1 MNEQVLKI
9 ISLVM
14 VYLGCALMVFNIYF
28 YFRFIRKISKT
39 KSEKRKMILVY
50 IPFVLLVLFL
60 IGYLLVGIFG
70 SPDIIMSS
78 ILFGGSIYVF
88 VLLIV
93 IHEIVE
99 RILESDK
106 ILTSRYAD
114 MLDRV
119 KRLTD
124 DANFVLYVNL
134 TKDLIIEKSGNT
146 TIGDNE
152 KSYTGFLKSLQ
163 NLLIQKIKTV
173 DEGSFTCEGL
183 IKKFNEGH
191 NNVYEIILINRDG
204 KPTFVKLEA
213 DILRQPK
220 TGNIMAFINEKDYN
234 EEIVDEVIVENILE
248 KQYDFVAYLRDNSY
262 RILAQNNSATSLP
275 LEKEG
280 EFSQY
285 VESILKPIIKDA
297 NQINSLL
304 LTNVLNE
311 IEHNGSFETILTLN
325 DGEIHYKQYSFYL
338 ADEQSKF
345 LILLVSDITKE
356 HEEQIELNNQ
366 LEDALI
372 ESKRAAQ
379 AKTIFFSNMSHDI
392 RTPMNA
398 IISFVELAMK
408 SDDQAVVKQYL
419 EKVESASEHLLSII
433 NDVLEMSRI
442 ESGKME
448 LINVE
453 TDLKEVSK
461 GLYDIFHLLME
472 KKGLEYKV
480 DFDVKHPYVLCDKN
494 RLNRVLLNIINN
506 AYKFTNSGSVIVSI
520 REESIKD
527 NIVAFKFSV
536 KDTGVG
542 MSPEFSKK
550 IYNAFERD
558 HTVEAQNIQGT
569 GLGMAICKA
578 IVSLMGGEIELK
590 TEPGKG
596 SEFVISVSFEATQVN
611 AVKEEE
617 TKVEN
622 DLSRL
627 KGIRALLTEDNEINR
642 EIINLLLEQVGV
654 SLVETV
660 NGKEAYERLDDS
672 FDILLTDIQMPE
684 MNGYELAKKV
694 RTESQ
699 YKNIPII
706 ALTANAF
713 KEDIDKAI
721 ENGINEVVTK
731 PINTE
736 ELYAKLLD
744 VLFNKKKKQ

>member
-1 MNEQVLKI
+1 
-9 ISLVM
+9 
-14 VYLGCALMVFNIYF
+14 MVFNIYF
-28 YFRFIRKISKT
+28 YFRFIKKISKT

-106 ILTSRYAD
+106 ILASRYAD

-480 DFDVKHPYVLCDKN
+480 NFDVKHPYVLCDKN

-569 GLGMAICKA
+569 GLGMAICKS

-627 KGIRALLTEDNEINR
+627 KGIRALLAEDNEINR

>member
-28 YFRFIRKISKT
+28 YFRFIKKISKT

-106 ILTSRYAD
+106 ILASRYAD

-480 DFDVKHPYVLCDKN
+480 NFDVKHPYVLCDKN

-569 GLGMAICKA
+569 GLGMAICKS

-627 KGIRALLTEDNEINR
+627 KGIRALLAEDNEINR

>member
-1 MNEQVLKI
+1 
-9 ISLVM
+9 
-14 VYLGCALMVFNIYF
+14 MVFNIYF

-99 RILESDK
+99 RILDSDK

-119 KRLTD
+119 KRLTED
-124 DANFVLYVNL
+124 SNFVLYVNL

-173 DEGSFTCEGL
+173 EEGSFTCEGL

-191 NNVYEIILINRDG
+191 NNVHEIILINRDG

-366 LEDALI
+366 LENALI

-408 SDDQAVVKQYL
+408 SDDQVVVKQYL

-494 RLNRVLLNIINN
+494 RLNRVLLNVINN

-520 REESIKD
+520 REESFKD
-527 NIVAFKFSV
+527 NIVAFKFSI

-627 KGIRALLTEDNEINR
+627 NGIRALLAEDNEINR

-660 NGKEAYERLDDS
+660 NGKEAYERLDDT

>member
-1 MNEQVLKI
+1 
-9 ISLVM
+9 
-14 VYLGCALMVFNIYF
+14 MVFNIYF